1 MPRTET
7 LSISPAIPQM
17 PVKWP
22 LGDTARAYRAIHV
35 SIQGK
40 EFGVPWW
47 LGETRLDVKF
57 SEMHGT
63 GPPLS
68 GGA

>member
-1 MPRTET
+1 
-7 LSISPAIPQM
+7 M